1 MAPQIQPYSLYRWC
15 VSTVSGMIDHACTN
29 IFLEHGSYDN
39 EDCVSAVEDLQNYYV
54 KRLAICEE
62 YYSYNNIFWKFNQL
76 QLLLSW
82 NILHFLTYSHLRFS
96 LPITIFEH
104 LAEDRNESNRS
115 RSLLT
120 SSSGISYFGSSH
132 HSQCL
137 LWSKDPRIKLSIFLH
152 PHITRFNVDG
162 KGNELMLMQQNDS
175 EGLAG
180 GMGGGLDEFFW
191 CAHLRRLVNLTHLNL
206 NLITT
211 DEILL
216 LGK

>member
-1 MAPQIQPYSLYRWC
+1 MYTTFFR
-15 VSTVSGMIDHACTN
+15 
-29 IFLEHGSYDN
+29 
-39 EDCVSAVEDLQNYYV
+39 
-54 KRLAICEE
+54 
-62 YYSYNNIFWKFNQL
+62 
-76 QLLLSW
+76 
-82 NILHFLTYSHLRFS
+82 S

-115 RSLLT
+115 RSSFT
-120 SSSGISYFGSSH
+120 SNGNALFGSSH
-132 HSQCL
+132 HNHCL

-162 KGNELMLMQQNDS
+162 KGNELMLMQQNES
-175 EGLAG
+175 EGMAG

-191 CAHLRRLVNLTHLNL
+191 CAHVRRLVNLTHLNL

-216 LGK
+216 LGRTELMLLLSKVPS

>member
-1 MAPQIQPYSLYRWC
+1 MKLYTPLFATVIKLSKRM
-15 VSTVSGMIDHACTN
+15 STGGKYT
-29 IFLEHGSYDN
+29 
-39 EDCVSAVEDLQNYYV
+39 
-54 KRLAICEE
+54 K
-62 YYSYNNIFWKFNQL
+62 
-76 QLLLSW
+76 LL
-82 NILHFLTYSHLRFS
+82 FFS

-115 RSLLT
+115 RSSFT
-120 SSSGISYFGSSH
+120 SNSNGNALFGSSH
-132 HSQCL
+132 HNHCL
-137 LWSKDPRIKLSIFLH
+137 LWSKDPRIKLGIYLH

-162 KGNELMLMQQNDS
+162 KGNELMLMQQNEN
-175 EGLAG
+175 EGMAG

-216 LGK
+216 LGIIEIILLLSSDGDKYLI